1 MTTTQVVGLGWKRGV
16 EDRYPSNND
25 TSLRYGGYNKATDGE
40 IISGMVAGIRT
51 GTGNEAL
58 PAGGVNA
65 KAGAHGVF
73 FTEVSS
79 ELDESAGGAPPTV
92 IVGPALLFI
101 RKRAL
106 VAGQAYP
113 AGSYVTY
120 GTNAG
125 GLGVVGRFIP
135 EGAVNAAPAGAGTV
149 GRLGHIQET
158 QADGILVRLFPP
170 TV

>member
-1 MTTTQVVGLGWKRGV
+1 MIDITTTQVVGLGWKRGV

-25 TSLRYGGYNKATDGE
+25 ASLSYGAYNKNNDGE

-58 PAGGVNA
+58 PAGGANA
-65 KAGAHGVF
+65 KVGFHGVY

-106 VAGQAYP
+106 VANQAYT
-113 AGSYVTY
+113 AGEFVTY
-120 GTNAG
+120 GTVAN
-125 GLGVVGRFIP
+125 VSVGRLIP
-135 EGAVNAAPAGAGTV
+135 EGAAGAATGAGT
-149 GRLGHIQET
+149 RCGHVQEV
-158 QADGILVRLFPP
+158 QADGILVRLFPT

>member
-25 TSLRYGGYNKATDGE
+25 ASLSYGAYNKATEGP
-40 IISGMVAGIRT
+40 IISGMVGSVRT

-58 PAGGVNA
+58 PAGA
-65 KAGAHGVF
+65 APARAGFHGIF
-73 FTEVSS
+73 FTEVSD

-106 VAGQAYP
+106 VANQAYT
-113 AGSYVTY
+113 AGDYVTY
-120 GTNAG
+120 GTVAN
-125 GLGVVGRFIP
+125 VSVGRLIP
-135 EGAVNAAPAGAGTV
+135 EGAAGAATGAGTRV
-149 GRLGHIQET
+149 GHVQEV
-158 QADGILVRLFPP
+158 QADGILMRLNPA
-170 TV
+170 TL